1 MSFEAEGMKVVQLID
16 PTKGQRY
23 VDMVDDRGDVSS
35 INQLYNLAAGRR
47 DDVNPTADGS
57 LKHRVFWVIA
67 QKTGVV
73 EVPDRE
79 PALSSFPDRDP
90 GSQLAYIYIYDASAV
105 DSVDPVVYTVAGPAP
120 EARVVGTDPTRA
132 KQEAKADKPATM

>member
-57 LKHRVFWVIA
+57 VSWLRIC
-67 QKTGVV
+67 
-73 EVPDRE
+73 
-79 PALSSFPDRDP
+79 S
-90 GSQLAYIYIYDASAV
+90 YDT
-105 DSVDPVVYTVAGPAP
+105 DSK
-120 EARVVGTDPTRA
+120 EAWQDW
-132 KQEAKADKPATM
+132 QERTLFY